1 MCSCVKLK
9 DEPVTSVLKKHE
21 DHIMNLAPWKCLSF
35 SVAIN
40 LHGGTELLRS
50 CPTWFQEIFFFISGK
65 IW

>member
-40 LHGGTELLRS
+40 LHGGGDRAAAFLPHLISRD
-50 CPTWFQEIFFFISGK
+50 FFFHIR
-65 IW
+65 